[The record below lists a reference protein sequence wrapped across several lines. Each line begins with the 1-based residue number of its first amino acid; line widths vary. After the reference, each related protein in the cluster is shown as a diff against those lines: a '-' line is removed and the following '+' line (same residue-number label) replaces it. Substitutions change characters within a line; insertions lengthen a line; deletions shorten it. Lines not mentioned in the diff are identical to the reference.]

1 MKIAVLKTITVQTLF
16 AIGMFTMSARLLYMS
31 LKYGVVVGG
40 KWGETFNK
48 RQSPAIYWFCVACY
62 GLIFGC
68 SIWLLEI
75 VVRDDFMLAKWPTI
89 SN

>member
-1 MKIAVLKTITVQTLF
+1 LKTIIIQTLF
-16 AIGMFTMSARLLYMS
+16 AIGMLAMSARLLYMS

-48 RQSPAIYWFCVACY
+48 RESPTIYWFCVAGY
-62 GLIFGC
+62 AVIFGC

-75 VVRDDFMLAKWPTI
+75 VVGADFVSAKWPTI